1 MSLEA
6 AIASLSADP
15 SPTEHSPVHRA
26 FIIGGVSLYRETLLL
41 PPTSVSFVDR
51 ILLTRILSPS
61 FDDCD
66 VFMPDFEHGQFG
78 EGHKPWSRAPHDDL
92 REWTGIDVPEGVQE
106 EKGVRYEFQM
116 WTR

>member
-1 MSLEA
+1 M
-6 AIASLSADP
+6 
-15 SPTEHSPVHRA
+15 HRA

-41 PPTSVSFVDR
+41 PPTSVWFVDR

-78 EGHKPWSRAPHDDL
+78 EGHKPWSRAPHGEL